1 MHQKPFF
8 VKKWCTLKLW
18 KYKKIG
24 LKYGLLLKDSN
35 LLVDDFLSNPTFRF
49 LASNPK
55 IINIAC
61 HPHPLSHDPI
71 NSSFSILS
79 PNLQPTPDNF
89 LIHVTS
95 VVSFHL
101 YSDFL
106 PKGRLRE
113 YQMESLRLSEF
124 YSADFRKSAGRQV
137 QPLLWRYGSGCLGI
151 ISFGTDLQAGRMS
164 LIIIQGIFSR

>member
-1 MHQKPFF
+1 M
-8 VKKWCTLKLW
+8 
-18 KYKKIG
+18 KIG
-24 LKYGLLLKDSN
+24 LKSNFSLKCSN
-35 LLVDDFLSNPTFRF
+35 LIVDDFPSNPTFRY
-49 LASNPK
+49 LASSHVPK